1 MASTAQIFVCTCPLI
16 SEIYVS
22 VFFGLLISL
31 LQCVK
36 VKLSLVWNYLLVLLL
51 VLYFPNFDIL
61 RYVGVIRFVFHF
73 LLLLPIGF
81 TQQNL

>member
-51 VLYFPNFDIL
+51 VLNFQNCDIP
-61 RYVGVIRFVFHF
+61 RYVGVMRFVFRVLQ
-73 LLLLPIGF
+73 LLAIGF
-81 TQQNL
+81 TQHNL